1 MSEAHA
7 VEAAEI
13 AQRLE
18 TVFSRIHA
26 TRMADVPLL
35 NPRLAVAAVGPRE
48 VGGLWL
54 AVLVTPWFINAMLLP
69 KTADD
74 AQSWAE
80 SPSGAK
86 ISHALPAGT
95 FEFIAGGEAGLGPYR
110 MCSLFSPVTQF
121 EDQKAAL
128 IAAEAALAA
137 LLDSGHHPDAEAAR
151 RKPQLSRRG
160 LIFGRSPENGDRS
173 SEGSTKGDAA

>member
-1 MSEAHA
+1 MSEAQA
-7 VEAAEI
+7 DEAA
-13 AQRLE
+13 AVARRLE
-18 TVFSRIHA
+18 AVFERIHA

-35 NPRLAVAAVGPRE
+35 NPRLVVAAVGPRD
-48 VGGLWL
+48 VGRLWL

-69 KTADD
+69 KTAEDVE
-74 AQSWAE
+74 SWGEA
-80 SPSGAK
+80 PSGAK
-86 ISHALPAGT
+86 ISHALPAGM

-121 EDQKAAL
+121 EDQTAAL
-128 IAAEAALAA
+128 IAAESALAA

-160 LIFGRSPENGDRS
+160 LIFGRAPESGDS
-173 SEGSTKGDAA
+173 SSGDPA

>member
-1 MSEAHA
+1 MSETQQAGEADEVARRIEA
-7 VEAAEI
+7 VFE
-13 AQRLE
+13 
-18 TVFSRIHA
+18 RIHV
-26 TRMADVPLL
+26 TRMADVPVL
-35 NPRLAVAAVGPRE
+35 NPRLAVATIGPRE

-69 KTADD
+69 KTAED
-74 AQSWAE
+74 AESWAE

-86 ISHALPAGT
+86 VLHALPSGT
-95 FEFIAGGEAGLGPYR
+95 YEFIAGGEPGLGAYR

-137 LLDSGHHPDAEAAR
+137 LLDGGHHPDKEAER
-151 RKPQLSRRG
+151 RKSKLSRRG
-160 LIFGRSPENGDRS
+160 LIFGRAPESG
-173 SEGSTKGDAA
+173 EPA